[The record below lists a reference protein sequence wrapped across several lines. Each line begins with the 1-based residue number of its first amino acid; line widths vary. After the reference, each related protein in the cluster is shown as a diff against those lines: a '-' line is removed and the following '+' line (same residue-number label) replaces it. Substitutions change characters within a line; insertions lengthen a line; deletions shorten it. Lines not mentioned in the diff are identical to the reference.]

1 MDWDSKL
8 SFELIEEYRLHEV
21 LWDPR
26 NPSYFSKNAKHD
38 AWCSISKK
46 LNKDVEE
53 VKKKMLSLQGSFRR
67 ENAKIKN
74 SIGTGKGANEIYYS
88 KWFAYEAMVAFL
100 GDRDDP
106 RSTISSENGHNL
118 YLNKSKENME

>member
-8 SFELIEEYRLHEV
+8 CFELIEEYRLNEV
-21 LWDPR
+21 LWDPQ
-26 NPSYFSKNAKHD
+26 NPSYFSKNSKHD

-67 ENAKIKN
+67 EKAKIKN
-74 SIGTGKGANEIYYS
+74 SIGTGKGKNQ
-88 KWFAYEAMVAFL
+88 
-100 GDRDDP
+100 
-106 RSTISSENGHNL
+106 NL
-118 YLNKSKENME
+118 YIYLFQFLIIPILYCVVKDTF